1 MIRILLATSNPHKV
15 DEIRAAFAAL
25 RTAASPRIELV
36 GLDSFSPK
44 IDEPEEDQPTFE
56 GNAFL
61 KASYYAKQTDHACL
75 ADDSGLEV
83 DALGGAPGVKSA
95 RYAGAE
101 GPRGV
106 VDPANN
112 ALLIKNLAGVPAE
125 DRQARFVCAM
135 AMCLPGRSAPVA
147 VVRGTVEGMI
157 LGPDEEPRGE
167 NGFGYDP
174 LFYVSD
180 LGKTTAELTREEKS
194 RISHRGEASR
204 RMWEEILRRRETL
217 GVG

>member
-15 DEIRAAFAAL
+15 DEIRAVFTSL
-25 RTAASPRIELV
+25 RTAASPRIELI
-36 GLDSFSPK
+36 GLDSLDRK
-44 IDEPEEDQPTFE
+44 ITEPDEDQPTFE

-61 KASYYAKQTDHACL
+61 KAGYYARQTNHACL

-95 RYAGAE
+95 RYAGIE
-101 GPRGV
+101 GHRSV

-112 ALLIKNLAGVPAE
+112 TLLLKNLALVPAE
-125 DRQARFVCAM
+125 ERQARFVCAM
-135 AMCLPGRSAPVA
+135 ALCVPGRHAPVA
-147 VVRGTVEGMI
+147 VVRGSVEGMI
-157 LGPDEEPRGE
+157 LGPDEEPRGS

-174 LFYVSD
+174 LFYVSEMD
-180 LGKTTAELTREEKS
+180 MTTAELTQDQKN
-194 RISHRGEASR
+194 RISHRGAAAR

-217 GVG
+217 ENL